1 MKATG
6 GLVQAHTLELSAELE
21 SSLNLKLQ
29 KDFKHYESVYIT
41 VEHGLRACSSGLKH
55 EGYDAE
61 EVDVSVVH
69 SEFHKD
75 CLGVHVN
82 PCVVIEI
89 LKNSTE
95 EYY

>member
-1 MKATG
+1 MK
-6 GLVQAHTLELSAELE
+6 LS
-21 SSLNLKLQ
+21 
-29 KDFKHYESVYIT
+29 I
-41 VEHGLRACSSGLKH
+41 EHGLHTGSSGLKH

-61 EVDVSVVH
+61 EVDVSIVH

-75 CLGVHVN
+75 CLGVHIN

-95 EYY
+95 EHH